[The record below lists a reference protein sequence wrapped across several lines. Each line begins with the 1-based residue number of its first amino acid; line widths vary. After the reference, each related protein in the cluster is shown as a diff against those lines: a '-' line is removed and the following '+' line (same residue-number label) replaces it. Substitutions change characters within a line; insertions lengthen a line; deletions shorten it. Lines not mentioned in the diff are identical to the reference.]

1 MLNDSSKPARST
13 TTLRR
18 FAIGAAVLA
27 ALGGGASVAQGNI
40 FLPFPVLRLCM
51 RWEQR
56 YCERGSPEKR
66 LSCKGID
73 DACHKKTG
81 KGATCNIVGKVEYCY
96 CERDIPVPRPG
107 PISWF

>member
-51 RWEQR
+51 RWEQLLLR
-56 YCERGSPEKR
+56 TRQPGETPQLQGDRRCLPQEDGQGRHLQHRGQGGV
-66 LSCKGID
+66 LLL
-73 DACHKKTG
+73 
-81 KGATCNIVGKVEYCY
+81 
-96 CERDIPVPRPG
+96 
-107 PISWF
+107 